1 MPPASYMGD
10 PSSLRVLTPLRLK
23 HSPKDFCLSKSR
35 RIADSTEC
43 LPALVFREPGPS
55 PCSDRRSNCDCNRR
69 VASRFLADSSLR
81 LAHSTAH
88 KKLVGGVSCH
98 SLKQIPCGAS

>member
-1 MPPASYMGD
+1 MFVNWSGNSKDERAAVRVTKPYFLGPDTFGSY
-10 PSSLRVLTPLRLK
+10 
-23 HSPKDFCLSKSR
+23 SR
-35 RIADSTEC
+35 CPHD
-43 LPALVFREPGPS
+43 FREPGRS

-88 KKLVGGVSCH
+88 KKIAGGVSCH
-98 SLKQIPCGAS
+98 LLKQIPCGGS